1 MRLWISVALACTL
14 FGFSGAAV
22 ADDESEREARGLFTE
37 GNRLMESGDYVG
49 ALERYRSAYARFPS
63 VKILLNSG
71 TALRQLGRY
80 AEAFDAYERY
90 QRDPGA
96 DEAKRKEV
104 ATILL
109 ELDAKVGTLAVAV
122 EPDGASLVVDGKP
135 FARVPSGFSLRVE
148 AGTHSVV
155 AEKPGWRAAAQTV
168 KVAAGEHSVIKL
180 RLEEPPRAA
189 PPTPV
194 IAATP
199 SVPAQRPPA
208 PRTLLWTGIA
218 VGALAL
224 GAAAGGIGLYGSAR
238 SDYAAFTAP
247 STGCSP
253 DCLPSVWAG
262 SQRKEGVGYALLG
275 VAGALAIAD
284 VVIFVVQARRG
295 LVADRSARL
304 YPSLGGF
311 TFGRAAE

>member
-1 MRLWISVALACTL
+1 MKMWIAAALACAL
-14 FGFSGAAV
+14 LGYAGSVAA
-22 ADDESEREARGLFTE
+22 DEESERDARGLFVE

-96 DEAKRKEV
+96 DAAKRKEV

-109 ELDAKVGTLAVAV
+109 ELDSKVGTLAVEV
-122 EPDGASLVVDGKP
+122 EPEGASLTVDGKP

-155 AEKPGWRAAAQTV
+155 AEKPGWKPAAQNV

-180 RLEEPPRAA
+180 RLEEPTRVVA
-189 PPTPV
+189 PAPV

-199 SVPAQRPPA
+199 VAPAERPPA
-208 PRTLLWTGIA
+208 PRRLLWAGIA
-218 VGALAL
+218 VGALAF
-224 GAAAGGIGLYGSAR
+224 GAAASGFGLYGSAR
-238 SDYAAFTAP
+238 SDYAAFAAP

-253 DCLPSVWAG
+253 DCSPSVWEGA
-262 SQRKEGVGYALLG
+262 RNKERVGYALLG

-284 VVIFVVQARRG
+284 VVIFVVHARRG
-295 LVADRSARL
+295 GVADRSARL

-311 TFGRAAE
+311 TFAGARE